1 MNNQNTSDE
10 FIPDSKSE
18 TKFSFSKNIPYLFVG
33 IVFGITLV
41 KAEVVSWFRIQ
52 EMFRLDSFHMYGV
65 IGTAVVV
72 GMISVA
78 IIKRFK
84 IKTIRGEDIKIEP
97 KKFSISQIFG
107 GLIFGIGWAFTGA
120 CPGPLFALVGS
131 GFLILFVS
139 LLSAV
144 LGTLVYGV
152 FKDRLPH

>member
-1 MNNQNTSDE
+1 MNNIKLSEE
-10 FIPDSKSE
+10 FVPEEKSS
-18 TKFSFSKNIPYLFVG
+18 TAFSFSKNIPYLLVG

-52 EMFRLDSFHMYGV
+52 EMFRFDAFHMYGI
-65 IGTAVVV
+65 IGTAVIV

-78 IIKRFK
+78 VIKRFK
-84 IKTIRGEDIKIEP
+84 IKTIKGEEIKIEP

-131 GFLILFVS
+131 GFLILFVT
-139 LLSAV
+139 LVSAV
-144 LGTLVYGV
+144 LGTLVYGIV
-152 FKDRLPH
+152 KDKLPH

>member
-1 MNNQNTSDE
+1 MNIQNNSDE
-10 FIPDSKSE
+10 FNPESKSAHAF
-18 TKFSFSKNIPYLFVG
+18 TFSKNIPYLFVG

-52 EMFRLDSFHMYGV
+52 EMFRFDSFHMYGV

-84 IKTIRGEDIKIEP
+84 IKTIKGEDIKIEP

-144 LGTLVYGV
+144 LGTLLYGI
-152 FKDRLPH
+152 FKERLPH

>member
-1 MNNQNTSDE
+1 MNNQITSDE
-10 FIPDSKSE
+10 FNPDYKVSSD
-18 TKFSFSKNIPYLFVG
+18 FSIIKNIPFLLVG
-33 IVFGITLV
+33 VVFGITLV

-52 EMFRLDSFHMYGV
+52 EMFRFDSFHMYGV

-84 IKTIRGEDIKIEP
+84 MKTIQGEEIKIEP

-120 CPGPLFALVGS
+120 CPGPLFAVVGS
-131 GFLILFVS
+131 GFAILFVS
-139 LLSAV
+139 LLSAII
-144 LGTLVYGV
+144 GTLVYGI
-152 FKDRLPH
+152 FKDKLPH